1 MNRNK
6 RSAAINF
13 QDKKGLKIIERLVS
27 ESDIFIEN
35 YIPGKLGSYGLG
47 YEDLKLINPNLI
59 YASLT
64 GWGQEGRYAQRAG
77 YDVIA
82 ASFGGLLS
90 ITGDADGSPARV
102 GVAVTDLFTGVLT
115 ASAILAAQLDVRQGN
130 GGSWIQS
137 SLFHSQSAMLSHIA
151 ANYLTVG
158 MNGKRY
164 GTAHPSL
171 VPYQSFM
178 TADQKYLTI
187 GAGNNNH
194 FKQLCQLIELQS
206 LPENEKFK
214 NNGDRV
220 ANRIELID
228 LISSKIKQK
237 TSDEWSKL
245 FESTA
250 RFPWGPV
257 NTIAEAY
264 SDPEL
269 IKTVLNFPQTA
280 TREAI
285 SVPGS
290 PVIFDKPLESPFG
303 APLLGQHTKE
313 ILLSLCY
320 SESEIH
326 ELSKSKVI
334 QL

>member
-1 MNRNK
+1 MFHFIGKNVENS
-6 RSAAINF
+6 RS
-13 QDKKGLKIIERLVS
+13 
-27 ESDIFIEN
+27 
-35 YIPGKLGSYGLG
+35 
-47 YEDLKLINPNLI
+47 
-59 YASLT
+59 
-64 GWGQEGRYAQRAG
+64 
-77 YDVIA
+77 
-82 ASFGGLLS
+82 
-90 ITGDADGSPARV
+90 
-102 GVAVTDLFTGVLT
+102 
-115 ASAILAAQLDVRQGN
+115 
-130 GGSWIQS
+130 
-137 SLFHSQSAMLSHIA
+137 
-151 ANYLTVG
+151 YLE
-158 MNGKRY
+158 K
-164 GTAHPSL
+164 H
-171 VPYQSFM
+171 
-178 TADQKYLTI
+178 
-187 GAGNNNH
+187 
-194 FKQLCQLIELQS
+194 

-237 TSDEWSKL
+237 TSAEWSEV

-257 NTIAEAY
+257 NTISEAY

-290 PVIFDKPLESPFG
+290 PVIFDKPLESPSG

-313 ILLSLCY
+313 ILLSLDY
-320 SESEIH
+320 SESEID

-334 QL
+334 QV

>member
-1 MNRNK
+1 M
-6 RSAAINF
+6 
-13 QDKKGLKIIERLVS
+13 
-27 ESDIFIEN
+27 
-35 YIPGKLGSYGLG
+35 
-47 YEDLKLINPNLI
+47 
-59 YASLT
+59 
-64 GWGQEGRYAQRAG
+64 
-77 YDVIA
+77 
-82 ASFGGLLS
+82 
-90 ITGDADGSPARV
+90 
-102 GVAVTDLFTGVLT
+102 TDLFTGVLT
-115 ASAILAAQLDVRQGN
+115 ASAILAAQLDVHQGN

-257 NTIAEAY
+257 NTIAEAF
-264 SDPEL
+264 SDSEL

-303 APLLGQHTKE
+303 APLLGSHLQ
-313 ILLSLCY
+313 
-320 SESEIH
+320 
-326 ELSKSKVI
+326 
-334 QL
+334 